1 MTQMDVRVR
10 FFATLRDAAGTEEC
24 WLVLGQ
30 GARGVDAK
38 MALGGRYPRLDG
50 LIDYAR
56 LAINQEYQPWEAL
69 LHNGDE
75 LGLIPP
81 VSGG

>member
-1 MTQMDVRVR
+1 MTVRVR
-10 FFATLRDAAGTEEC
+10 FFAMLRDAAGVEEC
-24 WLVLGQ
+24 WLILGP
-30 GARGVDAK
+30 GARGVDVKAV
-38 MALGGRYPRLDG
+38 LVERYPRLNG

-56 LAINQEYQPWEAL
+56 LAINQEYKAWEAL
-69 LHNGDE
+69 LRNGDE

>member
-1 MTQMDVRVR
+1 MV
-10 FFATLRDAAGTEEC
+10 RDAAGTEEC
-24 WLVLGQ
+24 WLILEP

-38 MALGGRYPRLDG
+38 TMLVERYPRLNG
-50 LIDYAR
+50 LIGHAR
-56 LAINQEYQPWEAL
+56 LAVNQEYQSWETL
-69 LHNGDE
+69 LHDGDE